1 MILRFKS
8 ASSSQKYIAFNSTLK
23 TYTTNPAE
31 VKRGQVL
38 TLACNHFDHVAR
50 EISFNGYDYTD
61 DLTAP
66 AEVKRGQVLTLA
78 CNHFE
83 HVVREISFNGY
94 DYTDDL
100 TAPAEVEEVP
110 AF

>member
-8 ASSSQKYIAFNSTLK
+8 ASSSPKYIAFNSTLK

-66 AEVKRGQVLTLA
+66 AEG
-78 CNHFE
+78 
-83 HVVREISFNGY
+83 
-94 DYTDDL
+94 
-100 TAPAEVEEVP
+100 EEVP
-110 AF
+110 TF